1 LVGDT
6 TFEAPL
12 SALNANLESVK
23 AQLGLQDS
31 TRTARLSVSSQHESP
46 DQQITSPSIALS
58 EPVRGLRVGSRFLPF
73 PSPRDYSE
81 YIDFFFEDI
90 NPCHS
95 CVNEAAFRQSNKKLR
110 RCIFARGDDIC
121 FLALNY
127 IIFACADILRNVE
140 PVQQPLPCPGWNWFL
155 AADSLLGKRKLSG
168 QADLCLIQFL
178 IYEAFYL
185 MHADKSSAAY
195 NAIGIACRLS
205 FQFGL
210 HNQPRWDQRCD
221 PFSIHMRQRVFWT
234 VYFVDRRIALSCGR
248 PYGIRDSDI
257 RVEKPA
263 WLHDKALSPGHPLP
277 PSDPDRSAIMY
288 LICMVEFGKLAG
300 DVWDTMFAA
309 NGDTFSTEA
318 VAILDAKIRHWLEN
332 TLPKIPLLPSQIPL
346 TQRHRRQQL
355 LVDTRLFHLRLLL
368 HRREMV
374 SLSYNAT
381 VGLLCGNLATNIV
394 RRLEEH
400 RLEINQ
406 PSSFRFHLAT
416 TLGGAIL
423 ILATLLCRD
432 LTTIGLQDR
441 HAIFSKSFH
450 TAVEMLKELAQ
461 VLRAARR
468 IADDLDTVV
477 NSVTSILL
485 RSSFS
490 PQNNIGQL
498 PEGTFDNFFPHTDA
512 DVANLGQLPESGV
525 SEMGGQTV
533 ESTFNYDIFA
543 TLDSWDSYFQANT
556 GDPGVPWI

>member
-1 LVGDT
+1 
-6 TFEAPL
+6 
-12 SALNANLESVK
+12 
-23 AQLGLQDS
+23 
-31 TRTARLSVSSQHESP
+31 
-46 DQQITSPSIALS
+46 
-58 EPVRGLRVGSRFLPF
+58 
-73 PSPRDYSE
+73 
-81 YIDFFFEDI
+81 
-90 NPCHS
+90 
-95 CVNEAAFRQSNKKLR
+95 
-110 RCIFARGDDIC
+110 
-121 FLALNY
+121 
-127 IIFACADILRNVE
+127 
-140 PVQQPLPCPGWNWFL
+140 
-155 AADSLLGKRKLSG
+155 
-168 QADLCLIQFL
+168 
-178 IYEAFYL
+178 
-185 MHADKSSAAY
+185 
-195 NAIGIACRLS
+195 
-205 FQFGL
+205 
-210 HNQPRWDQRCD
+210 
-221 PFSIHMRQRVFWT
+221 
-234 VYFVDRRIALSCGR
+234 
-248 PYGIRDSDI
+248 
-257 RVEKPA
+257 
-263 WLHDKALSPGHPLP
+263 
-277 PSDPDRSAIMY
+277 MY

-355 LVDTRLFHLRLLL
+355 LVDTVSLHTPCRGSPLTSTSKQRLFHLRLLL